1 MLTVSQNLAK
11 LTDDELYRALSE
23 LAEHRR
29 SDGHGRTMEAAYVRD
44 YVRQESQR
52 VRAEL
57 KQRGLPTTQNTQ
69 TAPAGQE
76 WQTNF
81 HFG

>member
-1 MLTVSQNLAK
+1 MVTIPRDLTK
-11 LTDDELYRALSE
+11 LTGDELYRALFE
-23 LAEHRR
+23 LAEYRR
-29 SDGHGRTMEAAYVRD
+29 SDGRGRSMEAAYVRD

-57 KQRGLPTTQNTQ
+57 KRRGLPTTRNAQ

-76 WQTNF
+76 WQTSF